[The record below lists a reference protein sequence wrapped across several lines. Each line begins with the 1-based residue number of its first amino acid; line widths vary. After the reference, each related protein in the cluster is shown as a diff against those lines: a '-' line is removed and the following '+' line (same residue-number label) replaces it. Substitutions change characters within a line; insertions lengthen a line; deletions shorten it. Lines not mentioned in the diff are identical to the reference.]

1 MKNSKPI
8 ALDRRDFH
16 SLLDVIG
23 GFGAVVAVGI
33 IAMLSVCAAFFI
45 YRSFRGQRGKGDEN
59 NGNETT
65 VASGDESTSRRR
77 KRERDDRP
85 TESTG
90 VCQDGKQKKCSE
102 STNLSSTDS
111 MLLPTEVPEKD
122 PNESTLK
129 DLEEFTDELL
139 MDWEPEMGEKTDSD
153 LDQCLEMD
161 PDENTE
167 CEEHIQHEDDDGGGR
182 EVLADVSVGST
193 QLDVQR
199 NSVEK
204 ETEEYLDKS
213 VSVETDEPSETE
225 SAREIIYQRH
235 QDHVITQSNSSS
247 DQALS
252 NPSKIQLEE
261 NIKTSTVEE
270 VEDTS
275 KKFEDHHDWRFP
287 RTNNFD
293 CCCCDKKTDTVE
305 KMKGQPWFDSG
316 SYATDAINLSPAVET
331 MVNHSSR
338 FDFQNYLGFQADNTF
353 IGGSSTQVSL
363 SQEKKTDE
371 EGATMEEKHEKNE
384 ISIMEAIMDNNE
396 WLNVGAP
403 EFRDLPWLTPT
414 ATKEKQTQREKEGQV
429 KTGLAKDDEEPAN
442 KRVATV
448 PPLSQAVTVTFRIH
462 YITYSPS
469 QIVAVTGSLQELG
482 AWERFVPLQKAKD
495 GFWANTI
502 SLPVESQVEWKFV
515 LVEDGRIS
523 RWEECGNRYLFL
535 TSQDEDIYLDKCWG
549 CC

>member
-33 IAMLSVCAAFFI
+33 IGMLSVCAAFFI

-65 VASGDESTSRRR
+65 VASGEESTSRRR

-111 MLLPTEVPEKD
+111 MLPPTEVPEKD
-122 PNESTLK
+122 LNESTLK

-167 CEEHIQHEDDDGGGR
+167 CEEHIQHEDDDGGGC

-193 QLDVQR
+193 QWDVQH
-199 NSVEK
+199 NSVKK
-204 ETEEYLDKS
+204 EIEEYLDKS

-261 NIKTSTVEE
+261 NIQTST
-270 VEDTS
+270 DTS

-316 SYATDAINLSPAVET
+316 SYATDALSPAVET
-331 MVNHSSR
+331 VVNHSSR

-353 IGGSSTQVSL
+353 IGVSSTQVSL

-371 EGATMEEKHEKNE
+371 EGATMQKKHEKNE

-414 ATKEKQTQREKEGQV
+414 ATEEKQTQREKEGQV

-442 KRVATV
+442 KSVATV
-448 PPLSQAVTVTFRIH
+448 PPLSQAVDVTFRIH

-535 TSQDEDIYLDKCWG
+535 TSQDEDIHLDKCWG

>member
-65 VASGDESTSRRR
+65 VASGEESTSRRR

-122 PNESTLK
+122 LNESTLK

-193 QLDVQR
+193 QWDVQR
-199 NSVEK
+199 NSVKK
-204 ETEEYLDKS
+204 EIEEYLDKS

-235 QDHVITQSNSSS
+235 QDHVITQNNSS

-287 RTNNFD
+287 RTNNCD

-305 KMKGQPWFDSG
+305 KMKSQPWFDSG

-371 EGATMEEKHEKNE
+371 EGATMEKKYEKNE

-414 ATKEKQTQREKEGQV
+414 ATEEKQTQREKEGQV
-429 KTGLAKDDEEPAN
+429 KTGLGKDNEEPAN

-448 PPLSQAVTVTFRIH
+448 PPLSQALNVTFRIH

>member
-1 MKNSKPI
+1 MTMKKSKPI
-8 ALDRRDFH
+8 ALDRRDIH

-65 VASGDESTSRRR
+65 VETEEESTAR
-77 KRERDDRP
+77 KRKKERDDRP

-90 VCQDGKQKKCSE
+90 VCQDGKQECNE
-102 STNLSSTDS
+102 STNLSSTDN

-122 PNESTLK
+122 LNESTLK
-129 DLEEFTDELL
+129 DLEEISDELL
-139 MDWEPEMGEKTDSD
+139 TDLEPEMGDKTDSD
-153 LDQCLEMD
+153 LDQCVEMD

-167 CEEHIQHEDDDGGGR
+167 CEEHIQQDDDGGR

-193 QLDVQR
+193 QLDVK
-199 NSVEK
+199 K
-204 ETEEYLDKS
+204 EIEEYLDKS
-213 VSVETDEPSETE
+213 VSLETDEPSETE

-235 QDHVITQSNSSS
+235 QDQVTTQSNSSS
-247 DQALS
+247 DHAPS

-261 NIKTSTVEE
+261 HIKTSL
-270 VEDTS
+270 VEDMENTS

-293 CCCCDKKTDTVE
+293 CCCCDKKTDTME
-305 KMKGQPWFDSG
+305 KIKGQPWFHSG
-316 SYATDAINLSPAVET
+316 SYTTDGINLSPAVET

-338 FDFQNYLGFQADNTF
+338 FDFQNYLGFQTDNTF

-371 EGATMEEKHEKNE
+371 EGTIEKKQEKNE
-384 ISIMEAIMDNNE
+384 ISIMDAIMDNNE
-396 WLNVGAP
+396 WLNVGTP
-403 EFRDLPWLTPT
+403 EFKDLPWFTPT
-414 ATKEKQTQREKEGQV
+414 ATEEKQTQQEQV

-448 PPLSQAVTVTFRIH
+448 PPLLQAVNVTFRIH

-469 QIVAVTGSLQELG
+469 QLVAVTGSLQELG
-482 AWERFVPLQKAKD
+482 DWERFVPLQKAKD

-535 TSQDEDIYLDKCWG
+535 TSQDEDVYLDKCWG

>member
-8 ALDRRDFH
+8 VLDRRDFH

-45 YRSFRGQRGKGDEN
+45 YRSFRGQRDKGDEN
-59 NGNETT
+59 NGNETK
-65 VASGDESTSRRR
+65 VASGEGSTSRRR
-77 KRERDDRP
+77 KRGRDVRP

-111 MLLPTEVPEKD
+111 MLLPTEEPEKD
-122 PNESTLK
+122 LNDSTLK
-129 DLEEFTDELL
+129 DLEEITDDLL
-139 MDWEPEMGEKTDSD
+139 TDLEPEMGEKTNSD

-167 CEEHIQHEDDDGGGR
+167 CEEYIQLEDDDDDDGGGC
-182 EVLADVSVGST
+182 EVSPALSVGST
-193 QLDVQR
+193 QSDVQHD
-199 NSVEK
+199 SVK
-204 ETEEYLDKS
+204 KDIEEYLDKS

-247 DQALS
+247 VQAR
-252 NPSKIQLEE
+252 KIQLEE

-270 VEDTS
+270 AEDTS
-275 KKFEDHHDWRFP
+275 KKFEDHHDWCFP
-287 RTNNFD
+287 QTNKFD
-293 CCCCDKKTDTVE
+293 RCCCDKKTDTVE
-305 KMKGQPWFDSG
+305 KIKGQPWSDSE
-316 SYATDAINLSPAVET
+316 SYATDTINLSPAVET

-338 FDFQNYLGFQADNTF
+338 FGFQNYSGFQADNTF
-353 IGGSSTQVSL
+353 IGGSSTQMSI

-371 EGATMEEKHEKNE
+371 EGATIEKKHEKDE

-403 EFRDLPWLTPT
+403 ELRDLPWLTPT
-414 ATKEKQTQREKEGQV
+414 PTEQKQTQREKEGQV

-448 PPLSQAVTVTFRIH
+448 PPLSQTVNVTFRIH
-462 YITYSPS
+462 YITCSPS
-469 QIVAVTGSLQELG
+469 EIVAVTGSLQELG
-482 AWERFVPLQKAKD
+482 AWERFVPLHKAKD

-523 RWEECGNRYLFL
+523 RWEECGNRPFFL
-535 TSQDEDIYLDKCWG
+535 TSQDEDICLEKCWG

>member
-1 MKNSKPI
+1 MTMKKSKPI
-8 ALDRRDFH
+8 ALDRRDIH

-65 VASGDESTSRRR
+65 VVTEEGSTARRR
-77 KRERDDRP
+77 KKERDDDRP
-85 TESTG
+85 NESTG
-90 VCQDGKQKKCSE
+90 DEKQEKCSE

-122 PNESTLK
+122 LNESTLK
-129 DLEEFTDELL
+129 DLEEITDELL
-139 MDWEPEMGEKTDSD
+139 TDLEPEMGDKTDSD
-153 LDQCLEMD
+153 LDQCVEMD

-167 CEEHIQHEDDDGGGR
+167 CEEHIQQDDDDGEC
-182 EVLADVSVGST
+182 EVLDDVSVGLT
-193 QLDVQR
+193 QLG
-199 NSVEK
+199 NSVNK

-213 VSVETDEPSETE
+213 VSLEADEPSETE

-235 QDHVITQSNSSS
+235 QDHITTQSNSSL
-247 DQALS
+247 DQAPS

-261 NIKTSTVEE
+261 HIKTSTVED
-270 VEDTS
+270 VENTS

-293 CCCCDKKTDTVE
+293 CCCCDKKTDSME
-305 KMKGQPWFDSG
+305 KMKGQPWFQSG
-316 SYATDAINLSPAVET
+316 SYTTDAVNLSPAVET
-331 MVNHSSR
+331 MVNHSGR
-338 FDFQNYLGFQADNTF
+338 FDFQNYLGFQIDNTF
-353 IGGSSTQVSL
+353 MGGSSPQVSL
-363 SQEKKTDE
+363 SQEKKKTDE
-371 EGATMEEKHEKNE
+371 EDAEKKLEKNE
-384 ISIMEAIMDNNE
+384 ISIMDAIMDNNE

-403 EFRDLPWLTPT
+403 EFKDLPWLTPT
-414 ATKEKQTQREKEGQV
+414 ATEEKQTQQGQA
-429 KTGLAKDDEEPAN
+429 KTGLANDEEEPAN

-448 PPLSQAVTVTFRIH
+448 PPLSQTVNVTFRIH
-462 YITYSPS
+462 YITYSSS
-469 QIVAVTGSLQELG
+469 QLVAVTGSLQELG
-482 AWERFVPLQKAKD
+482 NWERFVPLQKAKD
-495 GFWANTI
+495 GFWANTV
-502 SLPVESQVEWKFV
+502 SLPVESQVEWKFI

-523 RWEECGNRYLFL
+523 RWEECGNRFLFL
-535 TSQDEDIYLDKCWG
+535 TSQDEDVYLDKCWG

>member
-8 ALDRRDFH
+8 VLDRRDFH

-23 GFGAVVAVGI
+23 GFGAVVTVGI
-33 IAMLSVCAAFFI
+33 IAMLSVCAALFI
-45 YRSFRGQRGKGDEN
+45 YRSFRGQRDKGDEN
-59 NGNETT
+59 NGNETKA
-65 VASGDESTSRRR
+65 ASGEGSTSRRR

-102 STNLSSTDS
+102 STDS

-122 PNESTLK
+122 LNDSTLK
-129 DLEEFTDELL
+129 DLEEITDDLL
-139 MDWEPEMGEKTDSD
+139 TDLEPEMGEKTDSD

-161 PDENTE
+161 PDEITE
-167 CEEHIQHEDDDGGGR
+167 CEEYIQREDDGDDDDGGGGC
-182 EVLADVSVGST
+182 EVSADVSVGST
-193 QLDVQR
+193 QPDIQR
-199 NSVEK
+199 DSVK
-204 ETEEYLDKS
+204 NDTEEYLDKS
-213 VSVETDEPSETE
+213 GSVETDEPSETE
-225 SAREIIYQRH
+225 SAREIIYQKH

-247 DQALS
+247 VQAR
-252 NPSKIQLEE
+252 KIQLEE

-270 VEDTS
+270 VDDTS
-275 KKFEDHHDWRFP
+275 KKFEDHHDWCFP
-287 RTNNFD
+287 QTDKFD
-293 CCCCDKKTDTVE
+293 RCCCDKKTDTVE
-305 KMKGQPWFDSG
+305 KIKGQPWVDSE
-316 SYATDAINLSPAVET
+316 SYATDTINLSPAVET

-338 FDFQNYLGFQADNTF
+338 FGFQNYSGFQADNTF
-353 IGGSSTQVSL
+353 IGGSSTQMSI
-363 SQEKKTDE
+363 SQEKKTAE
-371 EGATMEEKHEKNE
+371 EGATIEKKHEKDE

-403 EFRDLPWLTPT
+403 ELRDLPWLAPT
-414 ATKEKQTQREKEGQV
+414 ATEQKQMQREKEGQV

-448 PPLSQAVTVTFRIH
+448 PPLSQTVNVTFRIH

-469 QIVAVTGSLQELG
+469 QIVAVTGSLEELG
-482 AWERFVPLQKAKD
+482 AWERFVPLHKAKD

-523 RWEECGNRYLFL
+523 RWEECGNRPLFL
-535 TSQDEDIYLDKCWG
+535 TSQDEDVCLEKCWG

>member
-65 VASGDESTSRRR
+65 VASGEGSASRRR

-90 VCQDGKQKKCSE
+90 VCQDEKQKKCSE

-111 MLLPTEVPEKD
+111 MLQSIPEVPEKD
-122 PNESTLK
+122 LNESTLK
-129 DLEEFTDELL
+129 DLEEITDELL
-139 MDWEPEMGEKTDSD
+139 TDLEPEMGEKTDSD

-167 CEEHIQHEDDDGGGR
+167 CEEHIQHEDDDDGGGGC

-199 NSVEK
+199 NSVKK
-204 ETEEYLDKS
+204 EIEEYLDKS

-225 SAREIIYQRH
+225 SARDIIYQRR

-247 DQALS
+247 DQA
-252 NPSKIQLEE
+252 SKIQLEE

-270 VEDTS
+270 AEDTS
-275 KKFEDHHDWRFP
+275 KKSEDHHDWRFP
-287 RTNNFD
+287 QTNNFD

-305 KMKGQPWFDSG
+305 KMKGQPWFDTG
-316 SYATDAINLSPAVET
+316 SYATDATNLSSAVET

-371 EGATMEEKHEKNE
+371 ESATMEKKHEKNE

-403 EFRDLPWLTPT
+403 EFRDLPWLTP
-414 ATKEKQTQREKEGQV
+414 AANEEKQMQREKEGQV
-429 KTGLAKDDEEPAN
+429 KIGLAKDDDEPAN

-448 PPLSQAVTVTFRIH
+448 PPLSQAVNVTFRIH

-482 AWERFVPLQKAKD
+482 AWERFVPLQEAKD
-495 GFWANTI
+495 GFWANTV
-502 SLPVESQVEWKFV
+502 SLPMESQVEWKFV

-549 CC
+549 CS